1 MLCKASGFRRRGPG
15 RKLSGARPRRPARES
30 CGWRLPESA
39 QCLSVTGKYRDHLA
53 AREQNDN
60 LTFMG
65 HRGTEASRTPDSWQ
79 GQPPG
84 RPRSYSAS
92 AALEPSDGD
101 SGGPPRGPARGFP
114 PAPGQPDPV
123 YLHDDF
129 DAWSDDSDD
138 SDDTDADGQDG
149 PHQDQWH
156 APAGGGQWDGAP
168 VSEWE
173 STGTHPGTGTG
184 DWGEAGRTGEWAG
197 SQTAEWARADEA
209 GQPGADPG
217 HWDQE
222 EHWDQGKRWDQE
234 RAGAQ
239 PWGEGSGH
247 WDAPYGHWDENGEW
261 HDPADA
267 HGGHDGPSYEGAP
280 SYQGA
285 PGYQGARATRTPV
298 QERYQDAPSYQ
309 DADGH
314 PGGYDRAG
322 FAIAGRDGT
331 GAWDSA
337 DYPEGLPA

>member
-1 MLCKASGFRRRGPG
+1 
-15 RKLSGARPRRPARES
+15 
-30 CGWRLPESA
+30 
-39 QCLSVTGKYRDHLA
+39 
-53 AREQNDN
+53 
-60 LTFMG
+60 MG
-65 HRGTEASRTPDSWQ
+65 HRGTEGSRSPDGWQ

-84 RPRSYSAS
+84 RPRSNSAS

-101 SGGPPRGPARGFP
+101 SGGPSRGPARGFP

-138 SDDTDADGQDG
+138 TDAGGQDG

-156 APAGGGQWDGAP
+156 APAAGGQWDTAP

-217 HWDQE
+217 HWDQG
-222 EHWDQGKRWDQE
+222 EHWDQE
-234 RAGAQ
+234 HAGAQ

-261 HDPADA
+261 HDPTDY
-267 HGGHDGPSYEGAP
+267 GGHDSP
-280 SYQGA
+280 SYQG
-285 PGYQGARATRTPV
+285 
-298 QERYQDAPSYQ
+298 APSYQ

-331 GAWDSA
+331 GAWDS
-337 DYPEGLPA
+337 DRLPGLPAWPGIRRGGRRPRPAAPGRPLAEGCGHPSGHPSGRGGQHGTRA

>member
-1 MLCKASGFRRRGPG
+1 MLTTHGRESKEYSLSSMLCKASGFRRRGPG

-65 HRGTEASRTPDSWQ
+65 YRGTEGSRTPDSWQ

-101 SGGPPRGPARGFP
+101 SGGPSRGPARGFP

-138 SDDTDADGQDG
+138 TDAGGQDG

-156 APAGGGQWDGAP
+156 APAAGGQWDGAP

-209 GQPGADPG
+209 GAARRRSRSLGPGGALGPGEALGPGARGRPALGRRQRPLGRTVRPLGRERRVARSRRPWRPRWPRLPG
-217 HWDQE
+217 RPQL
-222 EHWDQGKRWDQE
+222 
-234 RAGAQ
+234 
-239 PWGEGSGH
+239 
-247 WDAPYGHWDENGEW
+247 
-261 HDPADA
+261 
-267 HGGHDGPSYEGAP
+267 
-280 SYQGA
+280 
-285 PGYQGARATRTPV
+285 PGRGR
-298 QERYQDAPSYQ
+298 S
-309 DADGH
+309 
-314 PGGYDRAG
+314 PGRLRPRRLRHRRPGRHRGVG
-322 FAIAGRDGT
+322 FSRL
-331 GAWDSA
+331 
-337 DYPEGLPA
+337 PGLPA